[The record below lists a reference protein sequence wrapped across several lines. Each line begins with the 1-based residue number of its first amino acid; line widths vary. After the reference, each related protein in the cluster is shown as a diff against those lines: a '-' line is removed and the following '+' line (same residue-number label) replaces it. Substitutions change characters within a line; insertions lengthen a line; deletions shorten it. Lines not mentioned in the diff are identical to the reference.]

1 MPWGQTTLWGSNKIA
16 CMLVTVNFSILY
28 DRNIFLIKVVVV
40 TLNPDLWHII
50 AIHCT
55 LFIHSS
61 SEEEDQNS
69 YVHKELAI
77 DNSSRSNCFVH
88 RVIKQPKECLRD
100 VGLNTHA

>member
-1 MPWGQTTLWGSNKIA
+1 MTEI
-16 CMLVTVNFSILY
+16 F
-28 DRNIFLIKVVVV
+28 FLIRVVAV

-69 YVHKELAI
+69 YVHKEL
-77 DNSSRSNCFVH
+77 DKTLPGQTVLSTES
-88 RVIKQPKECLRD
+88 
-100 VGLNTHA
+100 